1 MTATQPDEVA
11 GQARSLKDTIDAVA
25 AVFAAGTS
33 EAKPYVAVAVSDN
46 DEASLIGAY
55 SVRSV
60 AQAQA
65 SRASGE
71 RTGAWVRAY
80 VAAPATDGGCVVLSG
95 NVVIGRP
102 ASN

>member
-1 MTATQPDEVA
+1 MTAARTEPPDEHA
-11 GQARSLKDTIDAVA
+11 GNLKDTIDAVA
-25 AVFAAGTS
+25 PVFADATS
-33 EAKPYVAVAVSDN
+33 EAKPYVAVAVSDT
-46 DEASLIGAY
+46 DEAWAIGAY

-71 RTGAWVRAY
+71 RSGAWIRAY
-80 VAAPATDGGCVVLSG
+80 VAAPATGGGCVVLSG

-102 ASN
+102 ASS